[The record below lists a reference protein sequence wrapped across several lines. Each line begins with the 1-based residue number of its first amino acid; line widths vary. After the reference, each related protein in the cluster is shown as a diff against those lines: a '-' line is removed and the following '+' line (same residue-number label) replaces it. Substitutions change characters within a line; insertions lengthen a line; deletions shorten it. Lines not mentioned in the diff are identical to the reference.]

1 MGRLRWLSTSA
12 DTQGDGRP
20 LCEAAYLCMKL
31 VQILLPVRDNHGRKF
46 KPILYAKIHKQL
58 VKRFGGLTAHTRS
71 PARGLWNSEGST
83 KRDDMIILEVMTK
96 RFDRAWWKRFRAT
109 LEKAFRQEEIVV
121 RAHNITQL

>member
-1 MGRLRWLSTSA
+1 
-12 DTQGDGRP
+12 
-20 LCEAAYLCMKL
+20 MKL

-46 KPILYAKIHKQL
+46 KRILYAKIHKQL

-96 RFDRAWWKRFRAT
+96 RFDRTWWKRYRTT